1 MRNRLAEL
9 LLSLVAGRERA
20 SVILGDLLEN
30 HTGNISIS
38 LLFKT
43 AISIA
48 VYRPHAL
55 FEGALSLSITV
66 FSLWFLMR
74 AIGMSVPLALL
85 TVLPSEI
92 VAYCVLRSRRAAV
105 NRNRPPTA

>member
-20 SVILGDLLEN
+20 PVILGDLLEN
-30 HTGNISIS
+30 HAGNISIS
-38 LLFKT
+38 LLLKT

-55 FEGALSLSITV
+55 FEVSLSLSITL

-74 AIGMSVPLALL
+74 AIGMSFPLQPLGLTGFSACLPPLAAIG
-85 TVLPSEI
+85 T
-92 VAYCVLRSRRAAV
+92 R
-105 NRNRPPTA
+105 